1 MSRGLGDVYKRQ
13 VWEGNIRKYRLES
26 AKITRR
32 QQELAGDDAA
42 HTIKLGILQ
51 AYLNIMYAREAV
63 EIATQTLQVSTSQ
76 TERAKRLMESGRTSK
91 VDFAQIESQMAQDT
105 YNLVQAESNVESAKM
120 NLKKILELGIDYN
133 LEI

>member
-1 MSRGLGDVYKRQ
+1 
-13 VWEGNIRKYRLES
+13 
-26 AKITRR
+26 
-32 QQELAGDDAA
+32 
-42 HTIKLGILQ
+42 
-51 AYLNIMYAREAV
+51 MYAREAV